1 MTMCI
6 ACRTLAWNLAW
17 RALSHRLKRH
27 SKLVGAVWSFWMEH
41 SLPPADRPDHVRK
54 RPQWAYC
61 MRQLYSGKGALAAT
75 VTNLPLVASRCAV
88 FGPIAGGLT
97 TAAMQI
103 HEQFENCRCK
113 LTGYGT
119 RFLNFGIHVP
129 VQFSS
134 HFCMFMPP
142 KPML

>member
-1 MTMCI
+1 
-6 ACRTLAWNLAW
+6 
-17 RALSHRLKRH
+17 
-27 SKLVGAVWSFWMEH
+27 
-41 SLPPADRPDHVRK
+41 
-54 RPQWAYC
+54 